1 MYPENQTYKVIH
13 FTGEKRSGFAAEI
26 KEEILSFEF
35 NTEIILIRYRYGR
48 LDRSESVNRA
58 YKLLK
63 LQKEMRVIY
72 DFLTSNC
79 EHFAT
84 WCITGKAKSHQV
96 NKALAPIA
104 PIINLVGSLDRPY

>member
-1 MYPENQTYKVIH
+1 MYPENQTYTVIH

-48 LDRSESVNRA
+48 LDRSETVNRA
-58 YKLLK
+58 YKLLT
-63 LQKEMRVIY
+63 LWKEMRVIY
-72 DFLTSNC
+72 DILTNNC

-96 NKALAPIA
+96 SKALAPIA